1 MSQTNAPQTGGSAP
15 RDGTPPVV
23 GWTTR
28 LYDGTPVLIRPIGK
42 QDAEL
47 ELEFLDRL
55 SPEMRELRFL
65 GLVHE
70 ASPEVAEELTDL
82 DPAAAAGFI
91 AVVAEDGR
99 ERQIGAAHFHLD
111 AEKDACDC
119 SVTVSD
125 EWQKRGVGSAL
136 MHVLIAAARLR
147 GIRNMRAYAPAH
159 SDGGRQLAARLGFQR
174 TPDPLDP
181 AAVVYH
187 LKFE

>member
-119 SVTVSD
+119 SATVSD

-136 MHVLIAAARLR
+136 MHVLIAAARDPEHARLR
-147 GIRNMRAYAPAH
+147 PGTFRRRSAARGAPGIPAH
-159 SDGGRQLAARLGFQR
+159 PGSAGSGRGGLSPQ
-174 TPDPLDP
+174 
-181 AAVVYH
+181 V
-187 LKFE
+187 